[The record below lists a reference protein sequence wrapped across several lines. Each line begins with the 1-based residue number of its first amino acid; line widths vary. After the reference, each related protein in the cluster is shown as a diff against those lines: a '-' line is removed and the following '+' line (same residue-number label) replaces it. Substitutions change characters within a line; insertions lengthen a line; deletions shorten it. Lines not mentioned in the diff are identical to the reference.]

1 MVPAISILFAKVPA
15 LFAAVTCSDRMFF
28 GLPVWWKY
36 LKPQPQPPNCEITK
50 FDVPD
55 DIWLVVL
62 AGVEMLLWVAGMA
75 AVVMVIFGGYKYMSA
90 VGNTEKTVSARRTI
104 INALIGLAITV
115 IATAFVSFIGKSLG

>member
-1 MVPAISILFAKVPA
+1 MIALASVFFAKFPA
-15 LFAAVTCSDRMFF
+15 LFAAAACNDRIFF

-36 LKPQPQPPNCEITK
+36 LSPKPLPPTCEIKK

-62 AGVEMLLWVAGMA
+62 AGIEMLLWVAGMA
-75 AVVMVIFGGYKYMSA
+75 AVVMVIVGGYKYMSA